1 MCIVSQLVFKQ
12 KIKQQYNSVLSSSLR
27 LIDETAVHI
36 YSKCQIEQ
44 GLWRIVASQLLL
56 SISGAIA
63 TSHQQDGGHI
73 TRRLTWQPWRRH
85 RMFIPIMLRAE
96 LALHAVKGL
105 AYLHD
110 MNVVHFDLK
119 PENLLLDTPLNLL
132 DPNYPV
138 PVVKVADFGLS
149 KHKLKH
155 HVPDVLNLR

>member
-1 MCIVSQLVFKQ
+1 MV
-12 KIKQQYNSVLSSSLR
+12 
-27 LIDETAVHI
+27 
-36 YSKCQIEQ
+36 
-44 GLWRIVASQLLL
+44 
-56 SISGAIA
+56 
-63 TSHQQDGGHI
+63 
-73 TRRLTWQPWRRH
+73 PWRRH
-85 RMFIPIMLRAE
+85 RMFIPMAPRAE

>member
-1 MCIVSQLVFKQ
+1 MKAAKIPRCLTQL
-12 KIKQQYNSVLSSSLR
+12 SVCRIRDQLPQGKMPLR
-27 LIDETAVHI
+27 
-36 YSKCQIEQ
+36 
-44 GLWRIVASQLLL
+44 
-56 SISGAIA
+56 
-63 TSHQQDGGHI
+63 
-73 TRRLTWQPWRRH
+73 
-85 RMFIPIMLRAE
+85 LRAE

-119 PENLLLDTPLNLL
+119 PENLLLDGPLKPL
-132 DPNYPV
+132 DPKYPV

>member
-1 MCIVSQLVFKQ
+1 MKASKIPRCLTQL
-12 KIKQQYNSVLSSSLR
+12 SVCRIRDQLPQGKMPLR
-27 LIDETAVHI
+27 
-36 YSKCQIEQ
+36 
-44 GLWRIVASQLLL
+44 
-56 SISGAIA
+56 
-63 TSHQQDGGHI
+63 
-73 TRRLTWQPWRRH
+73 
-85 RMFIPIMLRAE
+85 LRAE

-119 PENLLLDTPLNLL
+119 PENLLLDGPLNAL
-132 DPNYPV
+132 DLTYPV